1 MSKVKIRQVRS
12 AIDRSL
18 KQKRTLKALGL
29 TKINGTVEHELN
41 DTIRGMIFKVSHL
54 IEVEELDGSQDGPK
68 PVQTQEKVQK
78 PVVAAQTIQ
87 EEE

>member
-54 IEVEELDGSQDGPK
+54 IEVEELDGSQDSPK